1 MTNHIVIMAGGQG
14 TRLYPLSTAEKPKQF
29 LDLLGCGKTLIQMT
43 YERFRAVDP
52 EARFWVVTSK
62 DYVHWIKEQLPS
74 IPDDQILAEP
84 APRNTAPCISYAIW
98 KIKARFGQ
106 CNIVVSPSDAFV
118 SSIDLFAV
126 TIRKALKFTASGKPS
141 IVCVGIKP
149 TEPHTG
155 YGYIEISSLDEMQT
169 IDNQPD
175 IIKVASFREKP
186 DHETAKRYLEAGNY
200 FWNAG
205 IFVWNVRTIV
215 SQLRKYAPGIA
226 RIMDE
231 LEPSF
236 YTEGESE
243 ALGRLFP
250 ECEKISIDY
259 AVMEKSEDIWVV
271 ADDLGWS
278 DLGSWG
284 SVREHI
290 EMDGDGNAVVGE
302 DVRLYG
308 CKGCVVHAADAKT
321 VVAEGLEGYV
331 VSVSDGRVLVC
342 RLSQEQHIKEYSQ
355 NK

>member
-29 LDLLGCGKTLIQMT
+29 LDLLGSGKTLIQMT
-43 YERFRAVDP
+43 YERFREVDP

-106 CNIVVSPSDAFV
+106 CNIVVTPSDAFV
-118 SSIDLFAV
+118 SSIDLFTV

-149 TEPHTG
+149 REPHTG
-155 YGYIEISSLDEMQT
+155 YGYIEISSNDELQA

-186 DHETAKRYLEAGNY
+186 DFETAKRYLEAGNY

-205 IFVWNVRTIV
+205 IFVWNTMTVEAEI
-215 SQLRKYAPGIA
+215 RKFAPQISA
-226 RIMDE
+226 VMDA
-231 LEPSF
+231 LQPSF
-236 YTEGESE
+236 YTPSE
-243 ALGRLFP
+243 EAELGRLFP
-250 ECEKISIDY
+250 TCEKISIDY
-259 AVMEKSEDIWVV
+259 AVMEKSPHVWCIPADWPW
-271 ADDLGWS
+271 DDLGS
-278 DLGSWG
+278 FAA
-284 SVREHI
+284 I
-290 EMDGDGNAVVGE
+290 EKVTGRPIPQDI
-302 DVRLYG
+302 
-308 CKGCVVHAADAKT
+308 KDAQ
-321 VVAEGLEGYV
+321 
-331 VSVSDGRVLVC
+331 D
-342 RLSQEQHIKEYSQ
+342 EYQ
-355 NK
+355 RKKK